1 MLRSKLIGGYKE
13 MSIWT
18 LLLGFGVPSGI
29 FGLII
34 WYLKKKID
42 KNEAKTCERQANLEQ
57 LVLMMMESTRANTIL
72 CKAIGEAVRDGHC
85 NGNMSSALEHVNAV
99 QEKEKQFLLDLGVKH
114 IFE

>member
-1 MLRSKLIGGYKE
+1 MEVVWPI
-13 MSIWT
+13 
-18 LLLGFGVPSGI
+18 LLGFGVPSGI

-42 KNEAKTCERQANLEQ
+42 KNEEKTAERQSNLEQ
-57 LVLMMMESTRANTIL
+57 LVLMMMESSRANTVL

-85 NGNMSSALEHVNAV
+85 NGNMSSALDQVNAV
-99 QEKEKQFLLDLGVKH
+99 QEKEKRFLLDLGVKH

>member
-1 MLRSKLIGGYKE
+1 MEI
-13 MSIWT
+13 T
-18 LLLGFGVPSGI
+18 LVSLFLTFGIPSAI
-29 FGLII
+29 TGLII
-34 WYLKKKID
+34 WWLKKRID
-42 KNEAKTCERQANLEQ
+42 KNEIKNNERQSNLEQ